1 MKHPVNQLHRYVR
14 VLFGVWIEGPFW
26 ILGLWGTA
34 VYILYFL
41 TQFLRWN
48 RRTTYLIMGI

>member
-1 MKHPVNQLHRYVR
+1 MKHPVDQLHRYVWI
-14 VLFGVWIEGPFW
+14 LFEVWIKGLFW

-41 TQFLRWN
+41 TQFLR
-48 RRTTYLIMGI
+48 

>member
-1 MKHPVNQLHRYVR
+1 MEHPVDKLHRYVWI
-14 VLFGVWIEGPFW
+14 LFGVRIEGPFW

-41 TQFLRWN
+41 TQFLR
-48 RRTTYLIMGI
+48 

>member
-34 VYILYFL
+34 VYVLYFL
-41 TQFLRWN
+41 TQFLR
-48 RRTTYLIMGI
+48 